1 MFVQP
6 PNKCW
11 VESEILRFYEVIS
24 LLQLNPSATGRGGS
38 RKEGMGRVGD
48 LEPGLFFLL
57 GSKKIPIST
66 LLNEC
71 EVFPSYWLSFKL

>member
-38 RKEGMGRVGD
+38 WREGMGRVGD
-48 LEPGLFFLL
+48 LEPGLFFSARLL
-57 GSKKIPIST
+57 EDTYLYASK
-66 LLNEC
+66 
-71 EVFPSYWLSFKL
+71 